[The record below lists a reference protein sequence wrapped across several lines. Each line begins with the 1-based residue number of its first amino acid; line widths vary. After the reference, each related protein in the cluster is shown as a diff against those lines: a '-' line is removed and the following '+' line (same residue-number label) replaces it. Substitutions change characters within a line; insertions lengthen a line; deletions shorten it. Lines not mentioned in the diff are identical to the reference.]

1 MNCGPAKQGCTVK
14 LQRLSWHLPVK
25 NHGVLLPA
33 QTACLDEDAVR
44 ARQAVPQLMRLD
56 IGGALVSA
64 AGLAALRQLTCLEA
78 LSLDGTVQPD
88 TNEPHYLAHLT
99 RLTYLQA
106 CSDLLMVNLCGLQ
119 LAGAAHILHV

>member
-1 MNCGPAKQGCTVK
+1 
-14 LQRLSWHLPVK
+14 
-25 NHGVLLPA
+25 VLLPA
-33 QTACLDEDAVR
+33 QTVCLTDGAVR

-88 TNEPHYLAHLT
+88 TKAPHYLAHLT
-99 RLTYLQA
+99 GLTCLQV
-106 CSDLLMVNLCGLQ
+106 CMIWLTS
-119 LAGAAHILHV
+119 